1 MRIVPLADI
10 QSAITAKDAIEAV
23 KAGFIAHARG
33 QVHCPEPVQI
43 VFRDD
48 RQEQHGECHV
58 KSAIWSG
65 RPYAA
70 VKIAS
75 GSYRNAARGLPGAGG
90 MIVLISVDTG
100 LPEAIL
106 HDECWLT
113 NVRTAAAGALA
124 AGLKPVSK
132 DATLGVIGTGTQAEI
147 QATMIASHLGL
158 GSVSVWGRSAAK
170 AAALS
175 EKLKAGGLAATAMD
189 TVRDVCH
196 ASAIL
201 VTTTPATKPVVHLE
215 DVPDTLHIVAVGADT
230 PGKTELDPRILGRAH
245 TIVTDDHR
253 ECLHHSEFGAAVR
266 AGAVAEDSDCSF
278 GEMLSLAT
286 PDPRM
291 ARDGISVVDLTGM
304 GVQDLAIAML
314 TLRELTG

>member
-90 MIVLISVDTG
+90 MIVLISTDTG

>member
-10 QSAITAKDAIEAV
+10 QSAITAKAAIEAV

-48 RQEQHGECHV
+48 QLEQHGECHV

-90 MIVLISVDTG
+90 MIIMIATDTG

-124 AGLKPVSK
+124 AGLKPVSN
-132 DATLGVIGTGTQAEI
+132 DATLGVIGTGTQAEM
-147 QATMIASHLGL
+147 QATMICSHLGL

-170 AAALS
+170 AAILC
-175 EKLKAGGLAATAMD
+175 EKLQAGGLAATPME
-189 TVRDVCH
+189 TVRDACH
-196 ASAIL
+196 SSAIL

-215 DVPDTLHIVAVGADT
+215 DVPETLHIVAVGADT

-253 ECLHHSEFGAAVR
+253 ECLHHSDFGVAVR

-304 GVQDLAIAML
+304 GVQDLAIATMTLNAL
-314 TLRELTG
+314 TD

>member
-10 QSAITAKDAIEAV
+10 QSAITAKAAIEAV

-90 MIVLISVDTG
+90 MIVLISTDTG

-132 DATLGVIGTGTQAEI
+132 DATLGVIGSGTQAEI
-147 QATMIASHLGL
+147 QATMICSHLGL

-170 AAALS
+170 AATLS

-196 ASAIL
+196 SSAIL

-278 GEMLSLAT
+278 GEMLSLAS

-291 ARDGISVVDLTGM
+291 ARDGVSVVDLTGM
-304 GVQDLAIAML
+304 GVQDLAIAMV

>member
-10 QSAITAKDAIEAV
+10 QSAITAKAAIEAV

-58 KSAIWSG
+58 KSAIWNG

-90 MIVLISVDTG
+90 MIVLIATDTG

-147 QATMIASHLGL
+147 QATMISAHLGL

-170 AAALS
+170 AAALA
-175 EKLKAGGLAATAMD
+175 ERLKAGGLAATAMD

-196 ASAIL
+196 SSAIV
-201 VTTTPATKPVVHLE
+201 VTTTPVTKPIVHLE

-278 GEMLSLAT
+278 GEMLSLAS

-304 GVQDLAIAML
+304 GVQDLAIAMV
-314 TLRELTG
+314 TLNALAG

>member
-10 QSAITAKDAIEAV
+10 QSAITAKAAIEAV

-90 MIVLISVDTG
+90 MIVLISTDTG

-147 QATMIASHLGL
+147 QATMICSHLGL

-170 AAALS
+170 AATLS

-196 ASAIL
+196 SSAIL

-215 DVPDTLHIVAVGADT
+215 DVPETLHIVAVGADT

-278 GEMLSLAT
+278 GEMLSLAS

-291 ARDGISVVDLTGM
+291 ARDGVSVVDLTGM
-304 GVQDLAIAML
+304 GVQDLAIAMV

>member
-10 QSAITAKDAIEAV
+10 QSAITAKAAIEAV

-90 MIVLISVDTG
+90 MIVLISTDTG

-147 QATMIASHLGL
+147 QATMICSHLGL

-170 AAALS
+170 AATLS

-196 ASAIL
+196 SSAIL

-278 GEMLSLAT
+278 GEMLSLAS

-291 ARDGISVVDLTGM
+291 ARDGVSVVDLTGM
-304 GVQDLAIAML
+304 GVQDLAIAMV

>member
-10 QSAITAKDAIEAV
+10 QSAITAKAAIEAV

-90 MIVLISVDTG
+90 MIVLIATDTG

-196 ASAIL
+196 SSAIL

>member
-90 MIVLISVDTG
+90 MIVLISTDTG

-147 QATMIASHLGL
+147 QATMISAHLGL

-196 ASAIL
+196 SSAIV
-201 VTTTPATKPVVHLE
+201 VTTTPATEPVVHLE

-278 GEMLSLAT
+278 GEMLSLAS

>member
-10 QSAITAKDAIEAV
+10 QAVITPEAAVEAV
-23 KAGFIAHARG
+23 KAGFIAHAKG
-33 QVHCPEPVQI
+33 LVDCPEPTQI

-48 RQEQHGECHV
+48 RGEQHGECHV
-58 KSAIWSG
+58 KSATWSG
-65 RPYAA
+65 RPYVA

-90 MIVLISVDTG
+90 MIVLIASDTG

-106 HDECWLT
+106 QDDCWLT

-132 DATLGVIGTGTQAEI
+132 NATLGVVGTGTQAEM
-147 QATMIASHLGL
+147 QATMISAHLGL
-158 GSVSVWGRSAAK
+158 GSVCVWGRNPAK
-170 AAALS
+170 AAALCDR
-175 EKLKAGGLAATAMD
+175 LRDDGLAATAMD
-189 TVRDVCH
+189 TVREVCH

-201 VTTTPATKPVVHLE
+201 VTTTPVTKPVVQLE
-215 DVPDTLHIVAVGADT
+215 DVPETLHIVAVGADT

-245 TIVTDDHR
+245 TIVTDAHQ
-253 ECLHHSEFGAAVR
+253 ECLSNSDFGAAVR
-266 AGAVAEDSDCSF
+266 AGEVAEDSDCSF
-278 GEMLSLAT
+278 GEMLALAE

-291 ARDGISVVDLTGM
+291 AQNGISVVDLTGM

-314 TLRELTG
+314 TLRELTP

>member
-10 QSAITAKDAIEAV
+10 QSAITAKAAIEAV
-23 KAGFIAHARG
+23 KAGFIAHAKG

-90 MIVLISVDTG
+90 MIVLIATDTG

-147 QATMIASHLGL
+147 QATMISAHLGL

-170 AAALS
+170 AAALA
-175 EKLKAGGLAATAMD
+175 ERLKAGGLAANAMD

-196 ASAIL
+196 ASAIV
-201 VTTTPATKPVVHLE
+201 VTTTPVTEPIVHLE

-278 GEMLSLAT
+278 GEMLSLAS

-291 ARDGISVVDLTGM
+291 ARDGVSVVDLTGM
-304 GVQDLAIAML
+304 GVQDLAIAMV
-314 TLRELTG
+314 TLNALAG

>member
-90 MIVLISVDTG
+90 MIVLISTDTG

-196 ASAIL
+196 ASAIV

>member
-10 QSAITAKDAIEAV
+10 QSAITAKAAIEAV

-48 RQEQHGECHV
+48 QQEQHGECHV

-90 MIVLISVDTG
+90 MIIMIATDTG

-132 DATLGVIGTGTQAEI
+132 DATLGVIGTGTQAEM
-147 QATMIASHLGL
+147 QATMICSHLGL

-170 AAALS
+170 AATLCQ
-175 EKLKAGGLAATAMD
+175 KLKAGGLAATPMD

-196 ASAIL
+196 PAPFWSPPPPLRNRSFIWKTFPKRSTSSPSEPTPRGRRSWTRAFWEGPTPSSP
-201 VTTTPATKPVVHLE
+201 TTTGSVCITV
-215 DVPDTLHIVAVGADT
+215 I
-230 PGKTELDPRILGRAH
+230 
-245 TIVTDDHR
+245 
-253 ECLHHSEFGAAVR
+253 S
-266 AGAVAEDSDCSF
+266 
-278 GEMLSLAT
+278 
-286 PDPRM
+286 
-291 ARDGISVVDLTGM
+291 AR
-304 GVQDLAIAML
+304 
-314 TLRELTG
+314 R

>member
-90 MIVLISVDTG
+90 MIVLISTDTG

-147 QATMIASHLGL
+147 QATMICSHLGL

-170 AAALS
+170 AATLS

-196 ASAIL
+196 SSAIV

-278 GEMLSLAT
+278 GEMLSLAS